1 MFVLPLLDNA
11 ERKKAAIHIGQ
22 NEVKYVNPFF

>member
-11 ERKKAAIHIGQ
+11 EKKRAAIHIGLI
-22 NEVKYVNPFF
+22 EVKYVNPFF

>member
-11 ERKKAAIHIGQ
+11 EKITAIHIGQ
-22 NEVKYVNPFF
+22 DEVKYVNPFF